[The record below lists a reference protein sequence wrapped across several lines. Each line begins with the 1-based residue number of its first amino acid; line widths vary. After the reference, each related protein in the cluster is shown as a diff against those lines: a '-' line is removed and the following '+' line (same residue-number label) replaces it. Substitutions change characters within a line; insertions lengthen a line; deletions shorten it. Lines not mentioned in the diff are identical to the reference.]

1 MQARFEGPNGFGFRF
16 GCGCGCGFNSFLV
29 SGSRCLFV
37 KLKYKSDIRNTNEK
51 REQRTPKRSK
61 VQTKSCSVN

>member
-16 GCGCGCGFNSFLV
+16 GWGCGFNSFLV
-29 SGSRCLFV
+29 SGSRCFFV

-51 REQRTPKRSK
+51 REQRTPKRSE